1 MKYLSKI
8 LIAASAAILLSSYGL
23 HAHRVSSA
31 LTTVVW
37 VESEKS
43 FEITHRLHLHDVQAA
58 LRNVIAGPSTTI
70 FSLEGQA
77 ELILYVSEA
86 FEVSG
91 DSGEPI
97 ALTPLGAE
105 VEGDYVYIYQEASL
119 DNLPN
124 TITILDL
131 TFLDIYGP
139 QENQVNVEYDGTV
152 QSLVFN
158 ASQQKSLPAP
168 LKKLIR

>member
-8 LIAASAAILLSSYGL
+8 LIAASAAIFLSSYGL
-23 HAHRVSSA
+23 YAHRVSSA

-58 LRNVIAGPSTTI
+58 LRNVIADPSTTI
-70 FSLEGQA
+70 FSPEGQA

-91 DSGEPI
+91 DSVEPI
-97 ALTPLGAE
+97 VLTPLGAE
-105 VEGDYVYIYQEASL
+105 VEGDYVYIYQEA
-119 DNLPN
+119 NLERVPSN
-124 TITILDL
+124 LTVLDL

-139 QENQVNVEYDGTV
+139 QENQVNVEYDGTI

-158 ASQQKSLPAP
+158 SSQQKPLSTP
-168 LKKLIR
+168 LKK